1 MSQRNAA
8 FVGMISP
15 AVFVLVL
22 VVLTLIQ
29 YDFMVEIGWVWPS
42 GLALGTLGWL
52 QVLNFVFF
60 GLTMIAFAVGL
71 HRSVAVRGRVSWV
84 GPVLFAVS
92 GVAVVLLGFRVD
104 ENPSGAPQTCVLG
117 LLSTFFE
124 WPPSR
129 KPCYVT
135 AHRRL

>member
-1 MSQRNAA
+1 
-8 FVGMISP
+8 MIGP
-15 AVFVLVL
+15 AVFVLIL

-71 HRSVAVRGRVSWV
+71 HRSVAVGGRVSWV

-92 GVAVVLLGFRVD
+92 GVAVVLLGFKVD
-104 ENPSGAPQTCVLG
+104 ENPSGAPQTWHG
-117 LLSTFFE
+117 LIQD
-124 WPPSR
+124 R
-129 KPCYVT
+129 KSVV
-135 AHRRL
+135 